1 MFCNWALIAY
11 SSVYKR
17 GPDSDGLYFSN
28 SNAMISEIVVYKTG
42 LSREQR
48 LQLKAYFQMKYARWK
63 TSYPLNSNDS
73 SSLSGCICTLSFN
86 GSLPI
91 TAICNASVCSF
102 LRNNSSSVAF
112 WWVRRIAK
120 L

>member
-1 MFCNWALIAY
+1 MSTSGAVPWSVCAANDGIDSSGIAMGAFIAY

-48 LQLKAYFQMKYARWK
+48 LQLEAYLHMKYARLK
-63 TSYPLNSNDS
+63 TSYPLNS
-73 SSLSGCICTLSFN
+73 
-86 GSLPI
+86 
-91 TAICNASVCSF
+91 
-102 LRNNSSSVAF
+102 
-112 WWVRRIAK
+112 
-120 L
+120 